1 MRRIHMTETSTSEN
15 GTGAQPG
22 NSGNLPE
29 GAEADFQLEGFFP
42 YRVRVFYS
50 DVTSALSAIYQR
62 DYGMMPAEW
71 RTMAILGATSG
82 GLQATEIVARSSMDK
97 VVVSRAVKRME
108 ERGFLTRETNEA
120 DGRSYLLRLSE
131 TGRAVYDDLGP
142 KLKAV
147 EAKMLRGLT
156 DDEITGFLEVA
167 QKIRDNLASG
177 AEGAED

>member
-1 MRRIHMTETSTSEN
+1 MTETPRADNGRQSE
-15 GTGAQPG
+15 TGISARRRD
-22 NSGNLPE
+22 NPE
-29 GAEADFQLEGFFP
+29 TDFRLETFFP

-71 RTMAILGATSG
+71 RTMAILGPAPE

-131 TGRAVYDDLGP
+131 TGRAVYEDLGP

-147 EAKMLRGLT
+147 EAKMLQGLT
-156 DDEITGFLEVA
+156 EEEIAGFLEVA
-167 QKIRDNLASG
+167 RKIRENLKDETDG
-177 AEGAED
+177 VRD